1 MSNKLFVGNLS
12 WSTTDQSMKDFFAT
26 IGEVVS
32 SRVILEKGT
41 NRSRGFGF
49 VEMAS
54 AELAQAAVDQLN
66 EQDLDGRN
74 IRISIALD
82 RPEGDR
88 GNN

>member
-12 WSTTDQSMKDFFAT
+12 WSTTDDSMKDFFAT

-32 SRVILEKGT
+32 SRVIYEKGT
-41 NRSRGFGF
+41 RRSRGFGF

-54 AELAQAAVDQLN
+54 AELAQAAVDRLN

-74 IRISIALD
+74 IRVSIAMD

-88 GNN
+88 D

>member
-12 WSTTDQSMKDFFAT
+12 WSTTDDSMKDFFAT

-32 SRVILEKGT
+32 SRVVLERET
-41 NRSRGFGF
+41 RRSRGFGF

-54 AELAQAAVDQLN
+54 AELAEKAVAELN
-66 EQDLDGRN
+66 EKDLDGRN
-74 IRISIALD
+74 IRVSVAMD

-88 GNN
+88 N